1 MKHVFAF
8 LGVRFDNKSAG
19 VQKDEKGMVG
29 CLESHSD
36 KLEIHSL
43 YLNHKLS
50 KVMKNIE
57 RPENA
62 ELYQDDAYLMV
73 RIFYF
78 YFVFCIFYFL
88 FCIFYFVFCIFGPKG
103 SLTVDTLN
111 PTVGK
116 LYLSSRRSSTADLVF
131 CWKRTL
137 VSSLTGLASMKP
149 RSNFIFFLVS
159 F

>member
-1 MKHVFAF
+1 MFSH
-8 LGVRFDNKSAG
+8 FDNKSAR
-19 VQKDEKGMVG
+19 VQKDEKGTVG

-73 RIFYF
+73 RIFYLYSVF
-78 YFVFCIFYFL
+78 FVFVLFVTILKSWRVPHFYLWFDVRANV
-88 FCIFYFVFCIFGPKG
+88 VFPVSHG
-103 SLTVDTLN
+103 S
-111 PTVGK
+111 
-116 LYLSSRRSSTADLVF
+116 
-131 CWKRTL
+131 
-137 VSSLTGLASMKP
+137 VSG
-149 RSNFIFFLVS
+149 
-159 F
+159 

>member
-1 MKHVFAF
+1 MTHVFAF

-29 CLESHSD
+29 CLESHID
-36 KLEIHSL
+36 KREIYSP

-73 RIFYF
+73 RIFYLYSVF
-78 YFVFCIFYFL
+78 FVFVL
-88 FCIFYFVFCIFGPKG
+88 FVTILKSWRVPHFCLWCDVRANVAFP
-103 SLTVDTLN
+103 
-111 PTVGK
+111 
-116 LYLSSRRSSTADLVF
+116 
-131 CWKRTL
+131 
-137 VSSLTGLASMKP
+137 VSHGC
-149 RSNFIFFLVS
+149 VS
-159 F
+159 G

>member
-1 MKHVFAF
+1 MTHVFAF

-29 CLESHSD
+29 CLESHRD

-78 YFVFCIFYFL
+78 YFVFVF
-88 FCIFYFVFCIFGPKG
+88 FVFVAFCHNLKI
-103 SLTVDTLN
+103 LE
-111 PTVGK
+111 
-116 LYLSSRRSSTADLVF
+116 SSS
-131 CWKRTL
+131 
-137 VSSLTGLASMKP
+137 
-149 RSNFIFFLVS
+149 FLLMV
-159 F
+159 

>member
-43 YLNHKLS
+43 YLNHKLP

-73 RIFYF
+73 RIFDF
-78 YFVFCIFYFL
+78 YFVFCILYFL
-88 FCIFYFVFCIFGPKG
+88 FLWLFVTILKSWRVPHFYLWFDVRANVVFPVSHG
-103 SLTVDTLN
+103 S
-111 PTVGK
+111 
-116 LYLSSRRSSTADLVF
+116 
-131 CWKRTL
+131 
-137 VSSLTGLASMKP
+137 VSG
-149 RSNFIFFLVS
+149 
-159 F
+159 

>member
-36 KLEIHSL
+36 KLEMYSL
-43 YLNHKLS
+43 CLNHKLS

-73 RIFYF
+73 RIFYS
-78 YFVFCIFYFL
+78 YFVFCIFCFYGFL
-88 FCIFYFVFCIFGPKG
+88 SQFQNLG
-103 SLTVDTLN
+103 
-111 PTVGK
+111 
-116 LYLSSRRSSTADLVF
+116 
-131 CWKRTL
+131 
-137 VSSLTGLASMKP
+137 
-149 RSNFIFFLVS
+149 
-159 F
+159 